1 MILFLMNFVY
11 INAKNGKF
19 CVHLIFFFVRLRS
32 YYDRNKSN
40 FENDLEKLLR
50 EDFK

>member
-1 MILFLMNFVY
+1 MIFFLMNFVY
-11 INAKNGKF
+11 INAKNRKF
-19 CVHLIFFFVRLRS
+19 SVHLICFVRLRP
-32 YYDRNKSN
+32 YYDQNKSN